1 MKCRTKTTITLQ
13 ALPDSAEGF
22 ARVLVARPTRGLLR
36 TSRNSIKYQVA
47 RCYRVKGL
55 GNRPCG
61 VWYWGIGYDRP
72 VLEPEMLAML
82 AGVTKP

>member
-22 ARVLVARPTRGLLR
+22 ARVLVARPVRQGLLR
-36 TSRNSIKYQVA
+36 TSLKYQVA

-72 VLEPEMLAML
+72 VLEPDMLAML